1 MVVIECPHCSEE
13 IEMDDDAYGLFECP
27 YCSGEYEWGEAP
39 KTTMK
44 KKTSKYN
51 FKSRDIIKE
60 RTRNIGSSNTSN
72 RQSKPRKE
80 YTTNLQYGAL
90 NFTSL
95 AINTALLFIV
105 IIGLNSNSWYG
116 FSYSNDGFD
125 GEGDGEIKANFG
137 SSYVEYTI
145 TEDERPSYWDE
156 DLTYYYF
163 GGSMISYESQ
173 LEQAKASLKSTEEM
187 CEDWEENDQ
196 CDTMITQAQE
206 SVDFWNSWDS
216 AGSFL
221 LGLLIFTLI
230 LLIVTLSSKILVLFN
245 HNEWLF
251 TNDEMMK
258 VVNKIENIATLVTCS
273 MLIIGL
279 LMYWM
284 FLPNI
289 ENWWDILDD
298 TTPSGLSSGLG
309 IIWWITLLTSVM
321 LIISSTFETVA
332 KRNA

>member
-1 MVVIECPHCSEE
+1 MVVIECPHCSED
-13 IEMDDDAYGLFECP
+13 IEMEDDAYGLFECP
-27 YCSGEYEWGEAP
+27 YCTGEYEWGEAP

-60 RTRNIGSSNTSN
+60 RTSNVGSSNTSN
-72 RQSKPRKE
+72 RQYKPRKE
-80 YTTNLQYGAL
+80 YATNSQYGAM

-95 AINTALLFIV
+95 AINAALLFIV
-105 IIGLNSNSWYG
+105 IIGMNSNSWYG
-116 FSYSNDGFD
+116 FSHSNDGFD

-137 SSYVEYTI
+137 PSYVEYTI

-163 GGSMISYESQ
+163 AGSMISYESQ
-173 LEQAKASLKSTEEM
+173 LEQAKANLKSTEEM
-187 CEDWEENDQ
+187 CEFWEEDQ

-245 HNEWLF
+245 HNEWLL

-279 LMYWM
+279 LMYWL

>member
-1 MVVIECPHCSEE
+1 ME
-13 IEMDDDAYGLFECP
+13 DDAYGLFECP

-60 RTRNIGSSNTSN
+60 RTSNIGSSNTSN
-72 RQSKPRKE
+72 RQSKSRKE
-80 YTTNLQYGAL
+80 DTTNLQYGAM

-116 FSYSNDGFD
+116 FSYSDDGFD
-125 GEGDGEIKANFG
+125 GEGDGEFEANFG
-137 SSYVEYTI
+137 ATYVEYTI
-145 TEDERPSYWDE
+145 TEDERVSYWDD
-156 DLTYYYF
+156 DLTYRYF
-163 GGSMISYESQ
+163 RGSMENYESQ
-173 LEQAKASLKSTEEM
+173 LEEARAYLEFAEEM
-187 CEDWEENDQ
+187 CEDWEDDDQ
-196 CDTMITQAQE
+196 CDLMLTQGQE
-206 SVDFWNSWDS
+206 SVDYWSSWDG

-221 LGLLIFTLI
+221 SGMLILTLILLIFTL
-230 LLIVTLSSKILVLFN
+230 SSKLLVFFN

-258 VVNKIENIATLVTCS
+258 VINKIENIATLVTS
-273 MLIIGL
+273 SILIIGL
-279 LMYWM
+279 IMYWL
-284 FLPNI
+284 FVPNI
-289 ENWWDILDD
+289 EKWWDILEDS
-298 TTPSGLSSGLG
+298 TPAGLSSGVGL
-309 IIWWITLLTSVM
+309 IWWMTLLTSLA
-321 LIISSTFETVA
+321 LIASSTFETVA

>member
-1 MVVIECPHCSEE
+1 
-13 IEMDDDAYGLFECP
+13 MDDDAYGLFECP

-39 KTTMK
+39 KTTIK

-72 RQSKPRKE
+72 RSKPKKD
-80 YTTNLQYGAL
+80 YNTVLQYNAL

-95 AINTALLFIV
+95 AINTVLLFII

-116 FSYSNDGFD
+116 FSLTDEGFD
-125 GEGDGEIKANFG
+125 GDGDGEIKANFG
-137 SSYVEYTI
+137 LSYVEYTI
-145 TEDERPSYWDE
+145 TEEERTSYWNE
-156 DLTYYYF
+156 DVTYYYF
-163 GGSMISYESQ
+163 SGAMINYQSEF
-173 LEQAKASLKSTEEM
+173 EQAKANLESTEEM

-196 CDTMITQAQE
+196 CDTIITQAQE

-230 LLIVTLSSKILVLFN
+230 LLIATLSSKLLIFFN

-258 VVNKIENIATLVTCS
+258 IVNKTENIATLVTSS

-279 LMYWM
+279 LMYWL

-298 TTPSGLSSGLG
+298 TPPAGLSSGLG
-309 IIWWITLLTSVM
+309 LIWWMTLLTSLI
-321 LIISSTFETVA
+321 LIISSTFESMA
-332 KRNA
+332 NKKAN

>member
-1 MVVIECPHCSEE
+1 MVVIECPHCSED

-39 KTTMK
+39 KTTTK

-60 RTRNIGSSNTSN
+60 RTRNIGPSNTSN
-72 RQSKPRKE
+72 RSKPKKE
-80 YTTNLQYGAL
+80 YNTVLQYNAL

-95 AINTALLFIV
+95 AINTVLLFII

-116 FSYSNDGFD
+116 FIYSDDGFD
-125 GEGDGEIKANFG
+125 GEGDGEIEANFG
-137 SSYVEYTI
+137 ISYVEYTI
-145 TEDERPSYWDE
+145 TEEERPSYWDE

-163 GGSMISYESQ
+163 GGSMINYESQ
-173 LEQAKASLKSTEEM
+173 LAQAKANLESTEEM

-230 LLIVTLSSKILVLFN
+230 LLIATLSSKILVIFN

-258 VVNKIENIATLVTCS
+258 IVNKIENIATLVTSS

-279 LMYWM
+279 LMYWL

-298 TTPSGLSSGLG
+298 TPPPGLSSGLG
-309 IIWWITLLTSVM
+309 MIWWITLLTSVV
-321 LIISSTFETVA
+321 LIISSTFESISNKKA
-332 KRNA
+332 N

>member
-1 MVVIECPHCSEE
+1 MVVIECPHCSED

-39 KTTMK
+39 KTTIK

-72 RQSKPRKE
+72 RSKPKRE
-80 YTTNLQYGAL
+80 YNTVLQYNAL

-95 AINTALLFIV
+95 AINTVLLFII

-116 FSYSNDGFD
+116 FSYSDDGFD
-125 GEGDGEIKANFG
+125 GEGDGEIEANFG
-137 SSYVEYTI
+137 ISYVEYTI
-145 TEDERPSYWDE
+145 TEEERPSYWDE

-163 GGSMISYESQ
+163 GGSMINYESQ
-173 LEQAKASLKSTEEM
+173 LAQAKANLESTEEM

-196 CDTMITQAQE
+196 CDTIITQAQE

-230 LLIVTLSSKILVLFN
+230 LLIATLSSKLLIIFN

-258 VVNKIENIATLVTCS
+258 IVNKTENIATLVTSS

-279 LMYWM
+279 LMYWL

-298 TTPSGLSSGLG
+298 TPPAGLSSGLG
-309 IIWWITLLTSVM
+309 LIWWMTLLTSLI
-321 LIISSTFETVA
+321 LIISSTFESMA
-332 KRNA
+332 NRKAN

>member
-1 MVVIECPHCSEE
+1 MVVIECPHCSED

-39 KTTMK
+39 KTTIK

-72 RQSKPRKE
+72 RSKPKRE
-80 YTTNLQYGAL
+80 YNTVLQYNAL

-95 AINTALLFIV
+95 AINTVLLFII

-116 FSYSNDGFD
+116 FSYSDDGFD
-125 GEGDGEIKANFG
+125 GEGDGEIEANFG
-137 SSYVEYTI
+137 ISYVEYTI
-145 TEDERPSYWDE
+145 TEEERPSYWDE

-163 GGSMISYESQ
+163 GGSMINYESQ
-173 LEQAKASLKSTEEM
+173 LAQAKANLESTEEM

-230 LLIVTLSSKILVLFN
+230 LLIATLSSKILVIFN

-258 VVNKIENIATLVTCS
+258 IVNKIENIATLVTSS

-279 LMYWM
+279 LMYWL

-298 TTPSGLSSGLG
+298 TPPPGLSSGLG
-309 IIWWITLLTSVM
+309 MIWWITLLTSVV
-321 LIISSTFETVA
+321 LIISSTFESISNKKV
-332 KRNA
+332 N